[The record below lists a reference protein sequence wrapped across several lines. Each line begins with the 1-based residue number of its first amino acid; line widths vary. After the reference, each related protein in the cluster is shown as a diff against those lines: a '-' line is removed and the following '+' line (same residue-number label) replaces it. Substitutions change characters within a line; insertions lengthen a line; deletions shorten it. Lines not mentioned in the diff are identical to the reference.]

1 MKRLTAQ
8 QLYDACRNHQ
18 FLLLRYAKDN
28 SVIAVNCKI
37 ARFKMFDEFKTKDS
51 ATKFISY
58 NPCGFME
65 YITNKVT
72 FFTNQPPHLK

>member
-1 MKRLTAQ
+1 MKNITAK
-8 QLYDACRNHQ
+8 QLYDACRNHK

-37 ARFKMFDEFKTKDS
+37 ARFKMFDEFKRKDS

-58 NPCGFME
+58 NTCGFME
-65 YITNKVT
+65 YISNKVP
-72 FFTNQPPHLK
+72 FYSSVKK